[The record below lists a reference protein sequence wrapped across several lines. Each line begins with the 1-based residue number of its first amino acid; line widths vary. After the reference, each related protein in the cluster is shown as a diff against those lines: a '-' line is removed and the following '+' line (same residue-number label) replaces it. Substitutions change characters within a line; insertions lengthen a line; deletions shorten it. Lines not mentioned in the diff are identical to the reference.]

1 MTVLKRLNLHLNFS
15 KGYYLKMKKIL
26 IFILLICS
34 QNILS
39 QSEKKYDVNAK
50 DLPKW
55 VNLMYSDDIDPDK
68 VIKEYELFYE
78 QNEFIKNKHTQYFK
92 RWIRN
97 FSRETIQAKKTKS
110 KSSNNWQCIG
120 PWDFDID
127 AQSRSYAPGAAHL
140 YTIEQSLSNNDVLY
154 AGSATAGA
162 WKSINKGTNW
172 FHITKDLHLSSV
184 YAIEIDFQ
192 DENIVYI
199 SGNGSLYKSIDG
211 GINWNNIGGNVFM
224 NQSHSIKDIKMHPQ
238 NNQVLFVASNNGIY
252 KSTDGGQNLNE
263 IMSGEFQEIEFHPTN
278 SDTMYFVR
286 QEANYTEFYRSN
298 DNGNS
303 LNLLTNGWP
312 SPSANDE
319 QKRTEIAVS
328 IAAPNKI
335 VALATGAANGGS
347 GLYGIYISYDKGES
361 WTFRCCGPQPAGVPS
376 ANNINMMGWQPSGLD
391 DGGQYY
397 YDLALA
403 VNPFDANIIH
413 VGGVNHWISFDD
425 GFTFSCPAKWS
436 EPHKKG
442 YVHADIHDINY
453 YGNDLWF
460 ACDGGIF
467 YSDNYG
473 DSISKKM
480 YGIEGT
486 DFWGFGAGF
495 KDGNVMLGG
504 TYHNGTL
511 LKDNNTY
518 IGDWICTD
526 GGDNVRGFVNFG
538 NPRIAYSD
546 YGGKILSGD
555 RNVAIKTFP
564 IDKKPNASYIIGQSS
579 QIEFDP
585 RCYNW
590 FYSGNDSTLWLTK
603 NNGSS
608 FEAVYHFDADIASVE
623 VAWSNPNYI
632 YVTTYPGWWDKKYIY
647 KSEDG
652 GNTWTDI
659 TPSLSNDWITYDITV
674 SSNDENTIWISRNSM
689 YGSYPNYNG
698 DKVFKS
704 SDGGLNWINLTTGTL
719 DDVFPTNIEHQRGS
733 DGGVYLGTRTAVYYK
748 NNSMNDWSIYDNNL
762 PKPSTSVQLIP
773 FYRKGQIFNGTNR
786 SAYVV
791 DLFENSPPSA
801 QISADK
807 MKINCMNDTINF
819 VCHSA
824 VRASNASW
832 SWSFPGGFPNSSNL
846 EDPTVVYNQP
856 GSYDVTLTVTDQ
868 FGSSTQTINNF
879 IVYEDTTSLITSSTD
894 YQQNF
899 ESFNFPPKSWQ
910 TPPSSFSWQ
919 EIIVDSGSN
928 CLPNKVTYVD
938 HYHISQ
944 RGDEA
949 YLISNKIKLGFGP
962 SAQNYLTYDYSYSG
976 YSSAHSDGFRID
988 ISRDCGHTWDSIY
1001 GASGSNLATTP
1012 YQSSVWY
1019 PTCDS
1024 WKTDSINLTSL
1035 GYNNDTI
1042 LIRFVAI
1049 NDYGNQFYLDNVNI
1063 KGQNIVFN
1071 ENLSTKN
1078 ITLFPNPNN
1087 GSFNVITDHHA
1098 LGYEVFNAIGER
1110 VSQGKIDEYDKI
1122 INLSNKITSGI
1133 YFVVF
1138 KNKEISIRKK
1148 VSVY

>member
-1 MTVLKRLNLHLNFS
+1 
-15 KGYYLKMKKIL
+15 MKKIL
-26 IFILLICS
+26 IIILCLACY
-34 QNILS
+34 NLFS
-39 QSEKKYDVNAK
+39 QSEKKYDVLSK
-50 DLPKW
+50 ELPNW
-55 VNLMYSDDIDPDK
+55 VKLMYTDNIDESI
-68 VIKEYELFYE
+68 VIQEYELYYKENKF
-78 QNEFIKNKHTQYFK
+78 QKNKHTQYYK
-92 RWIRN
+92 RWIRSI
-97 FSRETIQAKKTKS
+97 SRETIPIKNIKS
-110 KSSNNWQCIG
+110 KSSNNWECIG

-127 AQSRSYAPGAAHL
+127 AESRSYAPGAAHL
-140 YTIEQSLSNNDVLY
+140 YTIEQSLSNSNVLY
-154 AGSATAGA
+154 AGAATAGA
-162 WKSINKGTNW
+162 WRSDNKGDNW
-172 FHITKDLHLSSV
+172 YHITKDLHLSGV

-192 DENIVYI
+192 DENIIYI
-199 SGNGSLYKSIDG
+199 SGNGELYKSIDG
-211 GINWNNIGGNVFM
+211 GSNWISIGGNNF
-224 NQSHSIKDIKMHPQ
+224 NSQSHSIKDIKMHPQ
-238 NNQVLFVASNNGIY
+238 NNQILFVASNQGLY
-252 KSTDGGQNLNE
+252 KSTNGGVTLNE
-263 IMSGEFQEIEFHPTN
+263 IMSGEFQEIEFHPN
-278 SDTMYFVR
+278 SADTMYFIR
-286 QEANYTEFYRSN
+286 QESNYTEFYRSDN
-298 DNGNS
+298 NGNT
-303 LNLLTNGWP
+303 LNLLSNGWP
-312 SPSANDE
+312 NPSSNDE

-347 GLYGIYISYDKGES
+347 GLYGIYISYDKGEN

-403 VNPFDANIIH
+403 VNPYDANIIH

-425 GFTFSCPAKWS
+425 GNTFSCPAKWS
-436 EPHKKG
+436 EPYKKG

-453 YGNDLWF
+453 FGNDLWF

-473 DSISKKM
+473 DSIYKKM

-495 KDGNVMLGG
+495 KDGDVMLGG

-518 IGDWICTD
+518 INDWICTD

-555 RNVAIKTFP
+555 RNIPITTFP

-608 FEAVYHFDADIASVE
+608 FEAVYHFDAKIASVE
-623 VAWSNPNYI
+623 VSWSNPDFI
-632 YVTTYPGWWDKKYIY
+632 YVATYPGWWDKKHIY
-647 KSEDG
+647 KSEDAG
-652 GNTWTDI
+652 KTWTDI
-659 TPSLSNDWITYDITV
+659 TPVLSNDWITYDITI

-704 SDGGLNWINLTTGTL
+704 IDGGLNWINLTTNIL

-733 DGGVYLGTRTAVYYK
+733 DGGVYLGSRTAVYYR
-748 NNSMNDWSIYDNNL
+748 NNSMPDWVIYDNNL
-762 PKPSTSVQLIP
+762 PKPTTSVQLIP
-773 FYRKGQIFNGTNR
+773 FYREGQLFNGTNR

-791 DLFENSPPSA
+791 DLYENTPPSA

-807 MKINCMNDTINF
+807 MDLNCMENTVNF

-824 VRASNASW
+824 VRAANASW
-832 SWSFPGGFPNSSNL
+832 NWSFPGGTPSTSNL
-846 EDPTVVYNQP
+846 EDPTVVYNQA
-856 GSYDVTLTVTDQ
+856 GSHDVTLTVTDQ
-868 FGSSTQTINNF
+868 FGTSTQTLSNF
-879 IVYEDTTSLITSSTD
+879 ITFNDTTSLITSSSN

-899 ESFNFPPKSWQ
+899 ESFNFPPESWQ

-919 EIIVDSGSN
+919 GIIVDTGSN
-928 CLPNKVTYVD
+928 CLPNKVTFVD
-938 HYHISQ
+938 HYHINQ

-949 YLISNKIKLGFGP
+949 YLISNKVKLGFGP
-962 SAQNYLTYDYSYSG
+962 SAENYLTYDYSYSG
-976 YSSAHSDGFRID
+976 FSNAYDDGFRID
-988 ISRDCGHTWDSIY
+988 ISNDCGYSWDSIY
-1001 GASGSNLATTP
+1001 GASGANLATTS

-1042 LIRFVAI
+1042 MIRFVAI

-1063 KGQNIVFN
+1063 KGQNILSN
-1071 ENLSTKN
+1071 NNSKENDL
-1078 ITLFPNPNN
+1078 TLYPNPNN
-1087 GSFNVITDHHA
+1087 GSFHVISKHRNLD
-1098 LGYEVFNAIGER
+1098 YEIYNLVGKRIKK
-1110 VSQGKIDEYDKI
+1110 GKINNQYRKI
-1122 INLSNKITSGI
+1122 ILSDITTGI
-1133 YFVVF
+1133 YLAKF
-1138 KNKEISIRKK
+1138 KNNNVTISKK
-1148 VSVY
+1148 FSVY

>member
-1 MTVLKRLNLHLNFS
+1 
-15 KGYYLKMKKIL
+15 MKKIL
-26 IFILLICS
+26 IIILCLACY
-34 QNILS
+34 NLFS
-39 QSEKKYDVNAK
+39 QSEKKYDVLSK
-50 DLPKW
+50 ELPNW
-55 VNLMYSDDIDPDK
+55 VKLMYTDNIDESI
-68 VIKEYELFYE
+68 VIQEYELYYKENKF
-78 QNEFIKNKHTQYFK
+78 QKNKHTQYYK
-92 RWIRN
+92 RWIRSI
-97 FSRETIQAKKTKS
+97 SRETIPIKNIKS
-110 KSSNNWQCIG
+110 KSSNNWECIG

-127 AQSRSYAPGAAHL
+127 AESRSYAPGAAHL
-140 YTIEQSLSNNDVLY
+140 YTIEQSLSNSNVLY
-154 AGSATAGA
+154 AGAATAGA
-162 WKSINKGTNW
+162 WRSDNKGDNW
-172 FHITKDLHLSSV
+172 YHITKDLHLSGV

-192 DENIVYI
+192 DENIIYI
-199 SGNGSLYKSIDG
+199 SGNGELYKSIDG
-211 GINWNNIGGNVFM
+211 GSNWISIGGNNF
-224 NQSHSIKDIKMHPQ
+224 NSQSHSIKDIKMHPQ
-238 NNQVLFVASNNGIY
+238 NNQILFVASNQGLY
-252 KSTDGGQNLNE
+252 KSTNGGVTLNE
-263 IMSGEFQEIEFHPTN
+263 IMSGEFQEIEFHPN
-278 SDTMYFVR
+278 SADTMYFIR
-286 QEANYTEFYRSN
+286 QESNYTEFYRSDN
-298 DNGNS
+298 NGNT
-303 LNLLTNGWP
+303 LNLLSNGWP
-312 SPSANDE
+312 NPSSNDE

-347 GLYGIYISYDKGES
+347 GLYGIYISYDKGEN

-403 VNPFDANIIH
+403 VNPYDANIIH

-425 GFTFSCPAKWS
+425 GNTFSCPAKWS
-436 EPHKKG
+436 EPYKKG

-453 YGNDLWF
+453 FGNDLWF

-473 DSISKKM
+473 DSIYKKM

-495 KDGNVMLGG
+495 KDGDVMLGG

-518 IGDWICTD
+518 INDWICTD

-555 RNVAIKTFP
+555 RNIPITTFP

-608 FEAVYHFDADIASVE
+608 FEAVYHFDAKIASVE
-623 VAWSNPNYI
+623 VSWSNPDFI
-632 YVTTYPGWWDKKYIY
+632 YVATYPGWWDKKHIY
-647 KSEDG
+647 KSEDAG
-652 GNTWTDI
+652 KTWTDI
-659 TPSLSNDWITYDITV
+659 TPVLSNDWITYDITI

-704 SDGGLNWINLTTGTL
+704 IDGGLNWINLTTNIL

-733 DGGVYLGTRTAVYYK
+733 DGGVYLGSRTAVYYR
-748 NNSMNDWSIYDNNL
+748 NNSMPDWVIYDNNL
-762 PKPSTSVQLIP
+762 PKPTTSVQLIP
-773 FYRKGQIFNGTNR
+773 FYREGQLFNGTNR

-791 DLFENSPPSA
+791 DLYENTPPSA

-807 MKINCMNDTINF
+807 MDLNCMENTVNF

-824 VRASNASW
+824 LRAANASW
-832 SWSFPGGFPNSSNL
+832 NWSFPGGTPSTSNL
-846 EDPTVVYNQP
+846 EDPTVVYNQA
-856 GSYDVTLTVTDQ
+856 GSHDVTLTVTDQ
-868 FGSSTQTINNF
+868 FGTSTQTLSNF
-879 IVYEDTTSLITSSTD
+879 ITFNDTTSLITSSSN

-899 ESFNFPPKSWQ
+899 ESFNFPPESWQ

-919 EIIVDSGSN
+919 GIIVDTGSN
-928 CLPNKVTYVD
+928 CLPNKVTFVD
-938 HYHISQ
+938 HYHINQ

-949 YLISNKIKLGFGP
+949 YLISNKVKLGFGP
-962 SAQNYLTYDYSYSG
+962 SAENYLTYDYSYSG
-976 YSSAHSDGFRID
+976 FSNAYDDGFRID
-988 ISRDCGHTWDSIY
+988 ISNDCGYSWDSIY
-1001 GASGSNLATTP
+1001 GASGANLATTS

-1042 LIRFVAI
+1042 MIRFVAI

-1063 KGQNIVFN
+1063 KGQNILSN
-1071 ENLSTKN
+1071 NNSKENDL
-1078 ITLFPNPNN
+1078 TLYPNPNN
-1087 GSFNVITDHHA
+1087 GSFHVISKHRNLD
-1098 LGYEVFNAIGER
+1098 YEIYNLVGKRIKK
-1110 VSQGKIDEYDKI
+1110 GKINNQYRKI
-1122 INLSNKITSGI
+1122 ILSDITTGI
-1133 YFVVF
+1133 YLAKF
-1138 KNKEISIRKK
+1138 KNNNVTISKK
-1148 VSVY
+1148 FSVY

>member
-1 MTVLKRLNLHLNFS
+1 
-15 KGYYLKMKKIL
+15 MKKIL
-26 IFILLICS
+26 ILILFLACY
-34 QNILS
+34 NLLS
-39 QSEKKYDVNAK
+39 QSEKKYDILSK
-50 DLPKW
+50 ELPNW
-55 VNLMYSDDIDPDK
+55 VKLMYTDNIDESI
-68 VIKEYELFYE
+68 VIQEYELYYKE
-78 QNEFIKNKHTQYFK
+78 NEFQKNKHTQYYK
-92 RWIRN
+92 RWIRSI
-97 FSRETIQAKKTKS
+97 SRETMPIKNIKS
-110 KSSNNWQCIG
+110 KSSNNWECIG

-127 AQSRSYAPGAAHL
+127 AESRSYAPGAAHL
-140 YTIEQSLSNNDVLY
+140 YTIEQSLSNSNILY
-154 AGSATAGA
+154 AGAATAGA
-162 WKSINKGTNW
+162 WRSDNKGDNW
-172 FHITKDLHLSSV
+172 YHITKDLHLSGV

-192 DENIVYI
+192 DENIIYI
-199 SGNGSLYKSIDG
+199 SGNGELYKSIDG
-211 GINWNNIGGNVFM
+211 GSNWISIGGNNF
-224 NQSHSIKDIKMHPQ
+224 NSQSHSIKDIKMHPQ
-238 NNQVLFVASNNGIY
+238 NNQILFVASNQGLY
-252 KSTDGGQNLNE
+252 KSINGGVTLNE
-263 IMSGEFQEIEFHPTN
+263 IMSGEFQEIEFHPN
-278 SDTMYFVR
+278 SADTMYFIR
-286 QEANYTEFYRSN
+286 QESNYTEFYRSDN
-298 DNGNS
+298 NGNT
-303 LNLLTNGWP
+303 LNLLSNGWP
-312 SPSANDE
+312 NPSSNDE

-347 GLYGIYISYDKGES
+347 GLYGIYISYDKGEN

-403 VNPFDANIIH
+403 VNPYDANIIH

-425 GFTFSCPAKWS
+425 GNTFSCPAKWS
-436 EPHKKG
+436 EPYKKG

-453 YGNDLWF
+453 FGNDLWF
-460 ACDGGIF
+460 ACDGGVF

-473 DSISKKM
+473 DSINKKM

-495 KDGNVMLGG
+495 KDGDVMLGG

-518 IGDWICTD
+518 INDWICTD

-555 RNVAIKTFP
+555 RNIPITTFP

-608 FEAVYHFDADIASVE
+608 FEAVYHFDAKIASVE
-623 VAWSNPNYI
+623 VSWSNPDFI
-632 YVTTYPGWWDKKYIY
+632 YVATYPGWWDKKHIY
-647 KSEDG
+647 KSEDAG
-652 GNTWTDI
+652 KTWTDI
-659 TPSLSNDWITYDITV
+659 TPVLSNDWITYDITI

-704 SDGGLNWINLTTGTL
+704 IDGGLNWINLTTNIL

-733 DGGVYLGTRTAVYYK
+733 DGGVYLGSRTAVYYR
-748 NNSMNDWSIYDNNL
+748 NNSMPDWVIYDNNL
-762 PKPSTSVQLIP
+762 PKPTTSVQLIP
-773 FYRKGQIFNGTNR
+773 FYREGQLFNGTNR

-791 DLFENSPPSA
+791 DLYENTPPSA

-807 MKINCMNDTINF
+807 MDLNCMENTVNF

-824 VRASNASW
+824 VRAANASW
-832 SWSFPGGFPNSSNL
+832 NWSFPGGTPSTSNL
-846 EDPTVVYNQP
+846 EDPTVVYNQA
-856 GSYDVTLTVTDQ
+856 GSHDVTLTVTDQ
-868 FGSSTQTINNF
+868 FGTSTQTLSNF
-879 IVYEDTTSLITSSTD
+879 ITFNDTTSLITSSSN

-899 ESFNFPPKSWQ
+899 ESFNFPPESWQ

-919 EIIVDSGSN
+919 GIIVDTGSN
-928 CLPNKVTYVD
+928 CLPNKVTFVD
-938 HYHISQ
+938 HYHINQ

-949 YLISNKIKLGFGP
+949 YLISNKVKLGFGP
-962 SAQNYLTYDYSYSG
+962 SAENYLTYDYSYSG
-976 YSSAHSDGFRID
+976 FSNAYDDGFRID
-988 ISRDCGHTWDSIY
+988 ISNDCGYSWDSIY
-1001 GASGSNLATTP
+1001 GASGANLATTS

-1042 LIRFVAI
+1042 MIRFVAI

-1063 KGQNIVFN
+1063 KGQNILSN
-1071 ENLSTKN
+1071 NNAKENDL
-1078 ITLFPNPNN
+1078 TLYPNPNN
-1087 GSFNVITDHHA
+1087 GSFHVISKHRNLD
-1098 LGYEVFNAIGER
+1098 YEIYNLVGKRIKK
-1110 VSQGKIDEYDKI
+1110 GKINNQYRKI
-1122 INLSNKITSGI
+1122 ILSDITTGI
-1133 YFVVF
+1133 YLAKF
-1138 KNKEISIRKK
+1138 KNNNVTISKK
-1148 VSVY
+1148 FSVY